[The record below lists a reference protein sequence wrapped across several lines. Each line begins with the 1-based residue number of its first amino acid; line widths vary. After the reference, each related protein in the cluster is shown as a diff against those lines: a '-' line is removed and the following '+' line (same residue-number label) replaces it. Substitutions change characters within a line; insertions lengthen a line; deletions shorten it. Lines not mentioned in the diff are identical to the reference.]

1 MPSQDSNH
9 SHTLVVT
16 RTLRLKVRPEAY
28 VWLDAGAREVNRV
41 FNYCNEMSL
50 KAATRTDQER
60 KWLSG
65 FDLCARMAGTSKYFG
80 RIGADTVQSVCV
92 HYAQKRNA
100 AKQPEAAMAIK

>member
-1 MPSQDSNH
+1 
-9 SHTLVVT
+9 
-16 RTLRLKVRPEAY
+16 
-28 VWLDAGAREVNRV
+28 
-41 FNYCNEMSL
+41 MSL

-80 RIGADTVQSVCV
+80 RIGADTIQLVCN

-100 AKQPEAAMAIK
+100 AKRPKLHWRSSSGRRRSLGWIPFKANSLKRKEGARGAALAHLRGASFVL